1 VHKCG
6 SPWDSN
12 ARPIKQ
18 PFPALQEAV
27 EAKDEALF
35 AREPQS
41 TISIDNPQSQSTIPN
56 PSINNLQS
64 AVRNLKVGV

>member
-1 VHKCG
+1 M
-6 SPWDSN
+6 
-12 ARPIKQ
+12 KQ

-27 EAKDEALF
+27 EAKDEAMF

-41 TISIDNPQSQSTIPN
+41 TISIDNPQSQSTIRN
-56 PSINNLQS
+56 PSIINLQS

>member
-1 VHKCG
+1 M
-6 SPWDSN
+6 
-12 ARPIKQ
+12 KQ

-27 EAKDEALF
+27 EAKDEAMF

-41 TISIDNPQSQSTIPN
+41 TISIDNPQSQSTILN
-56 PSINNLQS
+56 PSISNLQS